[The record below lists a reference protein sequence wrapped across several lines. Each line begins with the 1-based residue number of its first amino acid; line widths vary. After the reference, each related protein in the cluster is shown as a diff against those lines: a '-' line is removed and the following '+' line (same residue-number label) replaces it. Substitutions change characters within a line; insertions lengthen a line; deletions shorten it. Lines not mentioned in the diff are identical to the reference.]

1 MAWNDKANW
10 AEFLN
15 VNVKNKNNRLF
26 GVIEYVGLNL
36 KSIEA
41 TWRSLG
47 LVKCIRWDRWG
58 VF

>member
-1 MAWNDKANW
+1 MSKTHW

-26 GVIEYVGLNL
+26 GVIECAELNF

-41 TWRSLG
+41 TWRSFG
-47 LVKCIRWDRWG
+47 LVKCIRWDGWG
-58 VF
+58 IF